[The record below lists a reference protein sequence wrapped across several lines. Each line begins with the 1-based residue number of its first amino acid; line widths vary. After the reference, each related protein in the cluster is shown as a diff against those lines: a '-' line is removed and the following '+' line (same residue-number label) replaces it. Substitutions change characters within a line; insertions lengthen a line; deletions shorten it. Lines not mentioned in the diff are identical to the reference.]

1 MKTLRNLAVFLMLTV
16 SVLAAPGLELTS
28 KLEQS
33 ADPLPFGKPSTL
45 LLDLTWDEK
54 WGFQPPA
61 PETLELPG
69 FTVIDSFS
77 TAPPAPSGRTS
88 IRYHLI
94 FTRFEPGKAV
104 VPAVAFETPSG
115 RIKSQ
120 PQKIVYKGA
129 EAKTGDKPD
138 ELRGPKEAV
147 PLSTAGFWKWL
158 AKVLGVSL
166 LALAIVVWLVRRM
179 GFLERWLSP
188 RGRALG
194 KLSKLS
200 KAIKAGQL
208 ESSDAFLQAVEI
220 LRIYL
225 HAAHG
230 FVTREATS
238 REISE
243 QLIMSNRCP
252 ELKPTARKILEHGDQ
267 AKFARYQPNL
277 EETQDLLEQL
287 RSAISTDKRSS
298 K

>member
-1 MKTLRNLAVFLMLTV
+1 MKTLWTFALVLLLTV
-16 SVLAAPGLELTS
+16 AAFAAPGLELTS

-33 ADPLPFGKPSTL
+33 SDPLPFGKTSTL
-45 LLDLTWDEK
+45 LLDLSWDEK

-61 PETLELPG
+61 PDKLELPG
-69 FTVIDSFS
+69 FTVIDSFT

-88 IRYHLI
+88 LRYHLV
-94 FTRFEPGKAV
+94 FTRFEPGEAE

-115 RIKSQ
+115 TVKSK
-120 PQKIVYKGA
+120 PQKIVYTGA
-129 EAKTGDKPD
+129 VAKAGDKPD

-147 PLSTAGFWKWL
+147 PLSTLGFWKWF
-158 AKVLGVSL
+158 AKVLGASL
-166 LALAIVVWLVRRM
+166 LALAVLAWIVRRM
-179 GFLERWLSP
+179 GLLERWLSP
-188 RGRALG
+188 RGRALR

-200 KAIKAGQL
+200 KAIKAGQFD
-208 ESSDAFLQAVEI
+208 SSEALLQAVEI
-220 LRIYL
+220 LRVYL
-225 HAAHG
+225 NAAHG

-252 ELKPTARKILEHGDQ
+252 ELKPTARKLLEHGDQ
-267 AKFARYQPNL
+267 AKFARYQPNPQ
-277 EETQDLLEQL
+277 ETQDLVEQL